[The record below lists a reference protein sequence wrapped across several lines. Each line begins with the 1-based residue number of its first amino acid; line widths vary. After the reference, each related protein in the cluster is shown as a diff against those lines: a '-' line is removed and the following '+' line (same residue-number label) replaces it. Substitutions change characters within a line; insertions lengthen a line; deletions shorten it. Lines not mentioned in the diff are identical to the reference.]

1 MLREINK
8 LQNDER
14 YLDEIFE
21 TSDTKAIDRESY
33 QKQIEELTKKLGK
46 LNVLYIDDLIT
57 LEDLKK
63 KSQEFTTMRALL
75 EAELENDPKLQQE
88 ERKKDIKKVLSKGD
102 ILSMD
107 YEEQKVVIR
116 ALVEKVLVTAESVK
130 IQFKV

>member
-1 MLREINK
+1 
-8 LQNDER
+8 
-14 YLDEIFE
+14 
-21 TSDTKAIDRESY
+21 
-33 QKQIEELTKKLGK
+33 
-46 LNVLYIDDLIT
+46 
-57 LEDLKK
+57 
-63 KSQEFTTMRALL
+63 MRTLL